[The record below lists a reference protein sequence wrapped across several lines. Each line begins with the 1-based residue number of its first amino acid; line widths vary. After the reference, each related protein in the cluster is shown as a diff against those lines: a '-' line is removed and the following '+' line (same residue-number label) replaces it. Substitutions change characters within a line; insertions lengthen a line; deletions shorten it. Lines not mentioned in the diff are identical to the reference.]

1 MDRDRWKKLLALS
14 PRVQLRRGEQRQGR
28 RYPLQVELLE
38 INGQSL
44 PGCFLTE
51 LSAEDARLELPFALP
66 SLSPLSIRFRLPGH
80 QDDLV
85 MHGRVAWS
93 RPGVLRHRFVLKLQ
107 FYQPHWEIERLL
119 EQPCR

>member
-14 PRVQLRRGEQRQGR
+14 PREQPRREKR
-28 RYPLQVELLE
+28 RPSRHYPLQVELLA

-51 LSAEDARLELPFALP
+51 LSAEEARLELPIALP
-66 SLSPLSIRFRLPGH
+66 LLSPLSIRFRLPGH

-85 MHGRVAWS
+85 MHGRVS
-93 RPGVLRHRFVLKLQ
+93 GSKPGVLRHRFVVSLQ

-119 EQPCR
+119 EQLCR